1 MADKRARSRL
11 LRRFTPRNDAIKR
24 LGVRY
29 ILFWNYSLT
38 NVGFTGILKKMG
50 NNLIKRL
57 KIFAI
62 LYIVLVVSSS
72 LVFAEAD
79 PANIYLQKQ
88 LSVISKFD
96 YLQNNQTSAITP
108 VIRNFISINL
118 SSQKNQTSEQK
129 GKSLENFLKAAF
141 LAEYTGD
148 KKPILKVLE
157 LSGKF
162 AYKLSTKQN
171 QAQILKPFTHH
182 LKEAIRINKRRSG
195 YYAGL
200 SNRETKGLSK
210 LFTTF
215 EYCLLPVSN
224 IFDKWARH
232 YWKKGIPVL
241 KNDFVS
247 MKNIPDKAAPLSKTG
262 SLNSTGKS
270 YFKKV
275 LKTYQSNVLKAA
287 AEKDFIKVQL
297 ESIKALSALRKLQNY
312 QNCNLSMSIHFIES
326 IGLAARNADI
336 YSQKFNHESD
346 NFYRAFII
354 SQAVGIR
361 FFSLIDLKA
370 QKFHRQNIGIITND
384 LPAIPFP

>member
-1 MADKRARSRL
+1 MSSTLTKK
-11 LRRFTPRNDAIKR
+11 IKIIG
-24 LGVRY
+24 L
-29 ILFWNYSLT
+29 
-38 NVGFTGILKKMG
+38 
-50 NNLIKRL
+50 
-57 KIFAI
+57 
-62 LYIVLVVSSS
+62 LYIVLFIS
-72 LVFAEAD
+72 FAPGSTQAE
-79 PANIYLQKQ
+79 PANNYLQKQ

-96 YLQNNQTSAITP
+96 YLQNSQDSATTP
-108 VIRNFISINL
+108 IIRNFINLNL
-118 SSQKNQTSEQK
+118 SNKADDNSEQK
-129 GKSLENFLKAAF
+129 AKSLENFLKLAF
-141 LAEYTGD
+141 YAENH
-148 KKPILKVLE
+148 KKQNSILKVLE
-157 LSGKF
+157 LSGRF
-162 AYKLSTKQN
+162 SYNFSTKKSDSDEN
-171 QAQILKPFTHH
+171 KPFTHH
-182 LKEAIRINKRRSG
+182 IKEAISINKSRSE

-200 SNRETKGLSK
+200 SNRETKGLSR

-247 MKNIPDKAAPLSKTG
+247 MKNIPDQAASLKRTG

-275 LKTYQSNVLKAA
+275 LQAYQSNVLKAA
-287 AEKDFIKVQL
+287 GKKDFIKVQL
-297 ESIKALSALRKLQNY
+297 ESIKALSAIRKLQNH

-336 YSQKFNHESD
+336 YSQKFNKESD